1 MHLFNFHYYEGSHK
15 IRLVCL
21 VILLQKS
28 KTIIMKLIVKI
39 GLALA
44 LVFSFMACGNS
55 EKDEK
60 ENVRLDDYGS
70 QPKEKKVEADDASE
84 EAGDDLSNKGIGP
97 IKSIDMPGSIDSEMA
112 SSGASIFKNMCSAC
126 HKMDKKFVG
135 PALVG
140 VTERRSP
147 EWIMNMI
154 LNPEQMIKED
164 PIAKRLL
171 IESNMAVMA
180 NQGLKEDEARAL
192 VEYFRQYDEQN

>member
-1 MHLFNFHYYEGSHK
+1 
-15 IRLVCL
+15 
-21 VILLQKS
+21 
-28 KTIIMKLIVKI
+28 MKLIVKI

-44 LVFSFMACGNS
+44 LVISFTACGNS
-55 EKDEK
+55 EKDKEK
-60 ENVRLDDYGS
+60 DLRLDDYGS
-70 QPKEKKVEADDASE
+70 QPKKEKVETDNTSQDS
-84 EAGDDLSNKGIGP
+84 GDPLANKGIGP
-97 IKSIDMPGSIDSEMA
+97 VKSVDLPESIDSEMA
-112 SSGASIFKNMCSAC
+112 NQGAVIFKNMCSAC

-135 PALVG
+135 PQLAG

-180 NQGLKEDEARAL
+180 NQGIKEDEARAL